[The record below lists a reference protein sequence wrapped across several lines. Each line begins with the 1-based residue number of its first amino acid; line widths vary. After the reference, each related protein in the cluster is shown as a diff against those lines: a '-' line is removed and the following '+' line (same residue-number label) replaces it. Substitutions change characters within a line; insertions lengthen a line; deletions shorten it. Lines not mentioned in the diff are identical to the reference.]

1 LKHICLV
8 ALILLI
14 PFLFYGCASKPVE
27 MIEKTEKAMAEA
39 KAAHADF
46 FAPEDW
52 KAAETASAQAQSLLD
67 QEKWSEANTAL
78 LKAMNRYSKS
88 EEMAKDKK
96 EAFLREVQGYQTVTE
111 KRLKELKDK
120 VAATKFPAAKQK
132 EVEAECQAI
141 EENGAK
147 VAKQLA
153 DGQFSDA
160 KLLAQQMMRKVWD
173 VKEEYFPSKSAK

>member
-1 LKHICLV
+1 MLMV
-8 ALILLI
+8 A
-14 PFLFYGCASKPVE
+14 FLFYGCASKPVE
-27 MIEKTEKAMAEA
+27 MIDKTQKAMDHA

-52 KAAETASAQAQSLLD
+52 KAAETASAQAQTLLE

-78 LKAMNRYSKS
+78 LRAMNRYSKA
-88 EEMAKDKK
+88 EELATGKK

-111 KRLKELKDK
+111 KRLKELQDK
-120 VAATKFPAAKQK
+120 VAAAKLPAAKQK
-132 EVEAECQAI
+132 EVDAECQSIA
-141 EENGAK
+141 ENSAK
-147 VAKQLA
+147 VTKQLA

-173 VKEEYFPSKSAK
+173 VKEEYFPSKAK